1 MTLAPPS
8 SPQSSPP
15 GVQPLQLPW
24 DLRLNAD
31 QFERVCQANPDAC
44 LVPTWRLF
52 SVHRRSVQAVQNQN
66 PLNQG

>member
-1 MTLAPPS
+1 MPMTLAPPS
-8 SPQSSPP
+8 QSAAL
-15 GVQPLQLPW
+15 QPLQLPW

-31 QFERVCQANPDAC
+31 QFEKVRQANPDAY

-52 SVHRRSVQAVQNQN
+52 SVHRHSVQAVQNPN